1 MNKLKEKVETLLRN
15 NDRIT
20 INGLGFAERAY
31 LLSGLNQKSLL
42 VCVDETE
49 IERTKAQ
56 LEGLNKKVF
65 VLTEKLPLL
74 FGMNETANPLFKD
87 YYKVLGAISQ
97 EEFDVVLVLPQ
108 VLMQKLPNKKQLQKA
123 MLNLQI
129 GKNYDISSVVST
141 LSIGVKFWHICPSW

>member
-56 LEGLNKKVF
+56 LEGLNKKVL

-87 YYKVLGAISQ
+87 YYNDEILLIIKEYALYPFVYNILHSFNNPIFIIFNKCVILMV
-97 EEFDVVLVLPQ
+97 FDTNYKFLIKKCR
-108 VLMQKLPNKKQLQKA
+108 KLN
-123 MLNLQI
+123 N
-129 GKNYDISSVVST
+129 
-141 LSIGVKFWHICPSW
+141 